1 MPGLQARKKFHQ
13 WQVLHE
19 VSQICELRRAGT
31 VPTKSSKSTT
41 INRKITDMKKIAS
54 SLITWLS
61 KESKTFSIICGERFT
76 HAEVIMTHIAGLV
89 MLAVAVAAGNLL
101 G

>member
-1 MPGLQARKKFHQ
+1 MPGLQARKKFHK

-31 VPTKSSKSTT
+31 VPAKSSKSTT
-41 INRKITDMKKIAS
+41 IKITDMKKTAS
-54 SLITWLS
+54 SLNSWLS

-76 HAEVIMTHIAGLV
+76 HAEVIMAHIVGLV
-89 MLAVAVAAGNLL
+89 MLAVAVVMGSALS
-101 G
+101 